1 MKRQLAGIY
10 GIVLLTV
17 AVLQPILLR
26 AEVQETSAP
35 SSPLP
40 AAQVFAPGVI
50 SGPANEGAPTF
61 SPDGKQLFFTRS
73 ATRWSIILESHKQED
88 GAWSKPVVASFSGEW
103 SDASPAFSPD
113 GSYLIFVSVRPA
125 PASSASAP
133 SNSRARQVESHIWRV
148 DRTNSG
154 WSAPAELPE
163 AVNCFPRIFRPSV
176 ASDGTVYFTATVNGK
191 NLGLYRAAHR
201 DGAFVRA
208 EPLPFSDGSVK
219 DVDPEIAPD
228 QSFMIFSS
236 RRTFPGDDQHEHLFI
251 VRNRQGQWS
260 SPEPIRYADD
270 GSTEDNDPR
279 LGPDRRTVYF
289 ISDRTAPVHFPRTH
303 QQAIED
309 TERLNQWD
317 NSNSNIW
324 MIPLGKS

>member
-1 MKRQLAGIY
+1 MKRQFVGIY
-10 GIVLLTV
+10 GAVLLTV
-17 AVLQPILLR
+17 SVLQPILLC

-35 SSPLP
+35 MP
-40 AAQVFAPGVI
+40 APQIFAPGVI

-61 SPDGKQLFFTRS
+61 SPDGKELYFTRS
-73 ATRWSIILESHKQED
+73 ATRWSIILESHKGED
-88 GAWSKPVVASFSGEW
+88 GTWSKPAVAPFSGEW

-113 GSYLIFVSVRPA
+113 GSYLIFVSVRPV
-125 PASSASAP
+125 PASSSGAASG
-133 SNSRARQVESHIWRV
+133 SGARQVESHIWRV
-148 DRTNSG
+148 DRTNGG
-154 WSAPAELPE
+154 WSAPVELPE

-176 ASDGTVYFTATVNGK
+176 ASDGTVYFTAPVNGK
-191 NLGLYRAAHR
+191 DLGLYRALYR
-201 DGAFVRA
+201 DGAFMKA

-251 VRNRQGQWS
+251 VRNRDGQWN
-260 SPEPIRYADD
+260 SPEPILYAGDTA
-270 GSTEDNDPR
+270 SEDNDPR
-279 LGPDRRTVYF
+279 LGPDRQTIYF
-289 ISDRTAPVHFPRTH
+289 SSDRAVPVHFPRTH